1 VAAGSGAAD
10 AAAGVSTLAG
20 SGAGALAGSW
30 LANGFLYSRS
40 GVMISTA
47 VGL

>member
-1 VAAGSGAAD
+1 MAGSAAGG
-10 AAAGVSTLAG
+10 LAG
-20 SGAGALAGSW
+20 SG

-40 GVMISTA
+40 GVMIATE